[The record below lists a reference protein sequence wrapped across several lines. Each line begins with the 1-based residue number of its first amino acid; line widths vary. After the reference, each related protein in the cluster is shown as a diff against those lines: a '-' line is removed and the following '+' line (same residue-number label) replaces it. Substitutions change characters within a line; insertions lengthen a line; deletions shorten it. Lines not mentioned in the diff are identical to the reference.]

1 MAELTTARPALMTG
15 SIPRRSAQL
24 LSWRNLR
31 RHPRVLVSGGVI
43 LALVVIALLA
53 PILGRYDPKVSR
65 AIEALQGP
73 SARHWLGT
81 DNLGRDV
88 LSRVIWGGRVSL
100 AVGVISVTIGL
111 SCGVLLG
118 LLAGWRGGVTD
129 LLVMRVIDAL
139 LAFPGL
145 LLAISITSALGPN
158 LRNAMIA
165 IGIVAIPVYTRLTR
179 AQVLQL
185 RSREFVEAARALGA
199 SDLRIVFRHL
209 LPNIVSP
216 LIVQASLSVAF
227 AILAEASL
235 SFLGLG
241 VQPPTPTWGFD
252 INQARAYLSNGYWWM
267 SLAPGLAILITVLS
281 FNFLGDSVRD
291 MLDPR
296 LRDR

>member
-1 MAELTTARPALMTG
+1 MAEVTGARPVFLAE
-15 SIPRRSAQL
+15 PVKRRSART

-31 RHPRVLVSGGVI
+31 RHPRVIVSGTAI
-43 LALVVIALLA
+43 LVLIAIALLA
-53 PILGRYDPKVSR
+53 PVVGRYDPKVSH
-65 AIEALQGP
+65 AIDALQGP

-88 LSRVIWGGRVSL
+88 LSRAIWGGRVSL
-100 AVGVISVTIGL
+100 SVGVISVTIGL
-111 SCGVLLG
+111 TCGVLLG
-118 LLAGWRGGVTD
+118 LLAGWRGGLTD
-129 LLVMRVIDAL
+129 LLVMRAIDAL

-145 LLAISITSALGPN
+145 LLAIAITSALGPN

-179 AQVLQL
+179 GQVLQL
-185 RSREFVEAARALGA
+185 RSREFIEAARALGA
-199 SDLRIVFRHL
+199 SDARLVFRHL

-216 LIVQASLSVAF
+216 LIVQASLSIAF

-252 INQARAYLSNGYWWM
+252 INQARAYISTGYWWM
-267 SLAPGLAILITVLS
+267 SLGPGLAILITVLS